1 MPLRLGSMSL
11 RRAEPWA
18 IAALLA
24 LAYVVFS
31 PVSADLAAQVYRIDL
46 FREEGFTVWNGQW
59 FAGHHTPG
67 YSVLFPPLGAL
78 LGAHLAGALA
88 AVASAAIFAPL
99 AEEHFGERS
108 RLGVAWFALGVA
120 AMLYTGRLAFMLG
133 VAFAL
138 AALLAAQRSR
148 IALAIA
154 LSVCTALASPVSG
167 LFLAL
172 AGVAWWLADRRPL
185 AAWMTA
191 ASMLPVAIFAL
202 AFQEGGTEPF
212 VATAFW
218 PALAFAVVAVWVL
231 PEEEKELRIGAALYG
246 AALLLAFLV
255 DTPMGGN
262 ATRLGQLFGGP
273 ILACALVGRRQTA
286 LAVLALPLLW
296 WQIFPAVRDTARTVD
311 DPSVRATYYQPMLAE
326 LARRSAGREAGRLEI
341 PFTKNHWE
349 TAIVA
354 RQTPIAR
361 GWERQL
367 DIKYN
372 PLFYDHKLTSK
383 RYRRWL
389 DRNGVTFVAVPDA
402 PLDDAGRSEARLIEA
417 GLPYL
422 RHVWSNADWRLY
434 EVLDPEPLVRGPARL
449 TQLGPESFTL
459 DARRASSVVVRVR
472 YSPYWSLDKPALGC
486 VTATRDGWTRVWF
499 MRAGRVQVNASFSP
513 GRLVSRGP
521 NCTTSA

>member
-1 MPLRLGSMSL
+1 MPLRL

-18 IAALLA
+18 IAAFLA
-24 LAYVVFS
+24 LAYVIFS

-46 FREEGFTVWNGQW
+46 FREQGFTVLNGQW
-59 FAGHHTPG
+59 YAGHHTPG

-78 LGAHLAGALA
+78 LGAHVAGALA

-99 AEEHFGERS
+99 AEQHFGERS

-133 VAFAL
+133 VAFGL

-148 IALAIA
+148 TVLAIVLA
-154 LSVCTALASPVSG
+154 VFTALASPVSG

-172 AGVAWWLADRRPL
+172 ATLAWWLASRRAL
-185 AAWMTA
+185 AAWMTG
-191 ASMLPVAIFAL
+191 ASLLPVAVFAL
-202 AFQEGGTEPF
+202 AFPEGGTEPF

-218 PALAFAVVAVWVL
+218 PALLFAIVAVWVL
-231 PEEEKELRIGAALYG
+231 PEEERELRIGAALYG
-246 AALLLAFLV
+246 VALVLAFVL

-273 ILACALVGRRQTA
+273 LLACALIGRQQRV
-286 LAVLALPLLW
+286 LAVLAIPLLW

-311 DPSVRATYYQPMLAE
+311 DPSVRATYYQPLLAE
-326 LARRSAGREAGRLEI
+326 LARRNADHQAGRLEI

-349 TAIVA
+349 AALVA
-354 RQTPIAR
+354 PQMPIAR

-372 PLFYDHKLTSK
+372 RLFYDGALTPK

-402 PLDDAGRSEARLIEA
+402 PLDDAGRKEAGLISA

-422 RHVWSNADWRLY
+422 KHVWSNADWRLY
-434 EVLDPEPLVRGPARL
+434 EVVDPAPLVRGPARL

-472 YSPYWSLDKPALGC
+472 YSPYWSLGNGAIGC
-486 VTATRDGWTRVWF
+486 ITATRDGWTRVWF

-513 GRLVSRGP
+513 SRLVNRGP
-521 NCTTSA
+521 RCTTA

>member
-1 MPLRLGSMSL
+1 MLV

-24 LAYVVFS
+24 VAYVVFS

-46 FREEGFTVWNGQW
+46 FRAEGFTVWNGQW
-59 FAGHHTPG
+59 YAGHHTPG

-88 AVASAAIFAPL
+88 AIAAAGLFSPL
-99 AEEHFGERS
+99 AERHFGDRS

-120 AMLYTGRLAFMLG
+120 AMLYTGRLAFLLG
-133 VAFAL
+133 VAVGL
-138 AALLAAQRSR
+138 GALLAAQRSR
-148 IALAIA
+148 SSLAISLA
-154 LSVCTALASPVSG
+154 VLTALASPISG

-172 AGVAWWLADRRPL
+172 AGVAWWLASKQRL

-191 ASMLPVAIFAL
+191 ASLAPVLVFAL

-212 VATAFW
+212 VASAFW
-218 PALAFAVVAVWVL
+218 PALVFAAVAIAVL
-231 PEEEKELRIGAALYG
+231 PAEERELRIGAVLYG
-246 AALLLAFLV
+246 VALLLAFFV

-273 ILACALVGRRQTA
+273 VLALALVGRRQTA
-286 LAVLALPLLW
+286 LAVLAIPLLW
-296 WQIFPAVRDTARTVD
+296 WQIFPAIRDTARTAG
-311 DPSVRATYYQPMLAE
+311 DPSVHATYYQPLLGE

-341 PFTKNHWE
+341 PFTRNHWE
-349 TAIVA
+349 AAIVA
-354 RQTPIAR
+354 QQMPIAR

-372 PLFYDHKLTSK
+372 HLFYEPGLTAK

-402 PLDDAGRSEARLIEA
+402 PLDDAGLTEARLIA
-417 GLPYL
+417 TGLPYL

-434 EVLDPEPLVRGPARL
+434 EVLNPKPLVIGPARL
-449 TQLGPESFTL
+449 TTLGPESFTL

-472 YSPYWSLDKPALGC
+472 YSPYWSLAGGAIGC
-486 VTATRDGWTRVWF
+486 VTATPDGWTRVWF
-499 MRAGRVQVNASFSP
+499 MRAGVVQVDAAFSP
-513 GRLVSRGP
+513 RRVVSRGP
-521 NCTTSA
+521 RCTTST

>member
-1 MPLRLGSMSL
+1 MLL

-24 LAYVVFS
+24 LAYVIFS

-59 FAGHHTPG
+59 YAGHHTPG

-78 LGAHLAGALA
+78 LGAHIAGALA
-88 AVASAAIFAPL
+88 AVASAALFAPL
-99 AEEHFGERS
+99 AEQHFGERS

-133 VAFAL
+133 VAFGL

-148 IALAIA
+148 SGLAIA
-154 LSVCTALASPVSG
+154 LAVLTALASPVSG

-172 AGVAWWLADRRPL
+172 SGVAWWLASRRPL
-185 AAWMTA
+185 AAWMTV
-191 ASMLPVAIFAL
+191 ASLLPVAVFAL

-212 VATAFW
+212 VASAFW
-218 PALAFAVVAVWVL
+218 PALLFAVVAVWAL
-231 PEEEKELRIGAALYG
+231 PEEERELRIGAALYG
-246 AALLLAFLV
+246 VALMLAFFV

-273 ILACALVGRRQTA
+273 LLACALVGRRQ
-286 LAVLALPLLW
+286 AVLAVVAIPLLW
-296 WQIFPAVRDTARTVD
+296 WQIFPAVRDTARTSG
-311 DPSVRATYYQPMLAE
+311 DPSVKATYYEPMLAE
-326 LARRSAGREAGRLEI
+326 LQRRSAGRDAGRLEI

-349 TAIVA
+349 AAFVA
-354 RQTPIAR
+354 RQVPIAR

-372 PLFYDHKLTSK
+372 PLFYEPGLTPK

-402 PLDDAGRSEARLIEA
+402 PLDDAGRSEALLIA
-417 GLPYL
+417 RGVPYL

-434 EVLDPEPLVRGPARL
+434 EVVKPEPIVIGPARL
-449 TQLGPESFTL
+449 TRLGPESFTL

-472 YSPYWSLDKPALGC
+472 YSPYWSLANGAIGC
-486 VTATRDGWTRVWF
+486 ITATRDGWTRVWF
-499 MRAGRVQVNASFSP
+499 MRAGRVEVTARFSP
-513 GRLVSRGP
+513 SRLVSRGP
-521 NCTTSA
+521 RCTTSA

>member
-1 MPLRLGSMSL
+1 MLPL

-24 LAYVVFS
+24 IAYVVFS
-31 PVSADLAAQVYRIDL
+31 PASADLAAQVYRIDL

-59 FAGHHTPG
+59 YAGHHTPG

-88 AVASAAIFAPL
+88 AIAAAGLFAPL
-99 AEEHFGERS
+99 AEQHFGERS
-108 RLGVAWFALGVA
+108 RLGIAWFALGVA
-120 AMLYTGRLAFMLG
+120 AMLYTGRLAFLLG
-133 VAFAL
+133 VAVGL

-148 IALAIA
+148 TGLAIFLAA
-154 LSVCTALASPVSG
+154 LTALASPVSG

-172 AGVAWWLADRRPL
+172 ASIAWWIASRRPL
-185 AAWMTA
+185 AAWMTGA
-191 ASMLPVAIFAL
+191 ALLPVGVFAI
-202 AFQEGGTEPF
+202 AFEEGGTEPF

-218 PALAFAVVAVWVL
+218 PALIFAVVAVWVL
-231 PEEEKELRIGAALYG
+231 PEEERELRIGAALYG
-246 AALLLAFLV
+246 AALLLAFLI

-273 ILACALVGRRQTA
+273 ILACALFGKRQTA
-286 LAVLALPLLW
+286 LAVLAIPLLW
-296 WQIFPAVRDTARTVD
+296 WQIFPAVRDTARTAG
-311 DPSVRATYYQPMLAE
+311 DPSVRATYYQPLLTE
-326 LARRSAGREAGRLEI
+326 LTRRSAGRDAGRLEI

-349 TAIVA
+349 AAIVA
-354 RQTPIAR
+354 RQMPIAR

-372 PLFYDHKLTSK
+372 RLFYDGTLTPK

-402 PLDDAGRSEARLIEA
+402 PLDDAGRKEAKLIAA

-422 RHVWSNADWRLY
+422 KHVWSNADWRLY
-434 EVLDPEPLVRGPARL
+434 EVRDPVPLVRGPARL

-459 DARRASSVVVRVR
+459 DASRASSVVVRVR
-472 YSPYWSLDKPALGC
+472 FSPYWSLSNGAIGC

-499 MRAGRVQVNASFSP
+499 MQAGRVEVNASFSP
-513 GRLVSRGP
+513 GRLVNRGP
-521 NCTTSA
+521 RCTTSA